1 MVKTKQCVGRGCEH
15 LKWYLAVKSVWG
27 EANNH
32 VSYTSSLISVMC
44 RVPLRFS
51 KPQKKADWTEMKKK
65 LISCIWNMWLFIIS
79 LKRDLI
85 LSSNRYKGLLTFSAL
100 VKVPEVQK
108 VTLTHIKGLHWY
120 YINCLTY
127 TEISPSYFWQVFFLI
142 AFTVC
147 FYHLHIRCINRCVN
161 IFYGKLILSFPF
173 QHLLRQH

>member
-27 EANNH
+27 EANNQ

-44 RVPLRFS
+44 RAPLRFS

-108 VTLTHIKGLHWY
+108 VTLTHIQRLTLILHKLPHIHWDFSFLL
-120 YINCLTY
+120 LT
-127 TEISPSYFWQVFFLI
+127 SFFLN
-142 AFTVC
+142 C
-147 FYHLHIRCINRCVN
+147 FYSL
-161 IFYGKLILSFPF
+161 LLSFTH
-173 QHLLRQH
+173 QMHK